1 MLGAFIASVVAVA
14 LGPPALADED
24 GPPLEVAAHDL
35 AGALSCPAEFVH
47 PEHDPVLLVHG
58 TNVTASE
65 HWSWNYG
72 FVLPQLGYDTCL
84 VQIPGRERGDIQVSS
99 EYVVAA
105 VRRIAELTGR
115 RVDVIGHSQGTLEPR
130 WAMKWWPDVA
140 EAVDDYVSLAGPH
153 HGILSADLVCVLGS
167 CFPSAWQMKQG
178 SAFIGALNRGSE
190 AVGGVSMT
198 SIYSE
203 TDDLVQ
209 PYETSMLDG
218 ATNIAVQDL
227 CPGRPVDHIALAY
240 DAVAF
245 ALTIDALDHPG
256 PADAGRSGYDCS
268 QYAMSGVS
276 AFDIAA
282 GEARLYGNVTLAFV
296 YANDNTDHEPDLKAY
311 AR

>member
-1 MLGAFIASVVAVA
+1 
-14 LGPPALADED
+14 
-24 GPPLEVAAHDL
+24 
-35 AGALSCPAEFVH
+35 
-47 PEHDPVLLVHG
+47 
-58 TNVTASE
+58 
-65 HWSWNYG
+65 
-72 FVLPQLGYDTCL
+72 
-84 VQIPGRERGDIQVSS
+84 
-99 EYVVAA
+99 
-105 VRRIAELTGR
+105 
-115 RVDVIGHSQGTLEPR
+115 
-130 WAMKWWPDVA
+130 
-140 EAVDDYVSLAGPH
+140 
-153 HGILSADLVCVLGS
+153 
-167 CFPSAWQMKQG
+167 
-178 SAFIGALNRGSE
+178 
-190 AVGGVSMT
+190 MT

-268 QYAMSGVS
+268 QYAMPGVS